1 MIKNKLLPV
10 LLALIT
16 AAAVMTA
23 CAGGK
28 SSRTGNE
35 ANNRV
40 YPEGEGHFFET
51 TVAELT
57 TTPSTTV
64 AGSSAST
71 QPTTKNVKA
80 TTATTK
86 ATAAAA
92 VPTAV
97 NPAVTSPKATIS
109 TNVPADN
116 VTGDNINPGIG
127 AIQSRM
133 SSQIEALAVQ
143 SIALSETSLTL
154 EPGESKTVTITF
166 NPTDA
171 AIKTCKVTA
180 DNGNVTAT
188 ATTSTLT
195 VTGVKAGTATVTV
208 TSHNGHTATCD
219 VTVKRS
225 EQTEAGDDTVL
236 PHKDLVT
243 VTNAERW
250 TADVAARLEALG
262 MRRNTSLQGEGVHL
276 TTDGLNDQSYNS
288 ALSLLLEQAETE
300 LASQT
305 GGDWSGYEFNCVL
318 RTLENGEYGIIIVI
332 NQTP

>member
-154 EPGESKTVTITF
+154 EPWSPARARRLPLHLIP
-166 NPTDA
+166 PTQLSRPA
-171 AIKTCKVTA
+171 
-180 DNGNVTAT
+180 
-188 ATTSTLT
+188 
-195 VTGVKAGTATVTV
+195 
-208 TSHNGHTATCD
+208 
-219 VTVKRS
+219 RS
-225 EQTEAGDDTVL
+225 L
-236 PHKDLVT
+236 
-243 VTNAERW
+243 
-250 TADVAARLEALG
+250 
-262 MRRNTSLQGEGVHL
+262 L
-276 TTDGLNDQSYNS
+276 TT
-288 ALSLLLEQAETE
+288 AM
-300 LASQT
+300 
-305 GGDWSGYEFNCVL
+305 
-318 RTLENGEYGIIIVI
+318 
-332 NQTP
+332 

>member
-1 MIKNKLLPV
+1 M
-10 LLALIT
+10 
-16 AAAVMTA
+16 
-23 CAGGK
+23 
-28 SSRTGNE
+28 
-35 ANNRV
+35 
-40 YPEGEGHFFET
+40 
-51 TVAELT
+51 
-57 TTPSTTV
+57 
-64 AGSSAST
+64 
-71 QPTTKNVKA
+71 
-80 TTATTK
+80 
-86 ATAAAA
+86 
-92 VPTAV
+92 
-97 NPAVTSPKATIS
+97 
-109 TNVPADN
+109 
-116 VTGDNINPGIG
+116 
-127 AIQSRM
+127 
-133 SSQIEALAVQ
+133 
-143 SIALSETSLTL
+143 
-154 EPGESKTVTITF
+154 
-166 NPTDA
+166 
-171 AIKTCKVTA
+171 
-180 DNGNVTAT
+180 TAT

-195 VTGVKAGTATVTV
+195 VTGIKAGTATVTV

-300 LASQT
+300 LTSQT